1 MTFDFNEFCSSDP
14 LWQDREIRFDT
25 PLSDLSLVKG
35 EFEIDSINS
44 VEDTKGNNGEK
55 GALNCTN
62 LRMIWISHKNARVNL
77 SIGYDAIINTSIRMA
92 NSRLRGNSEALFVM
106 AKYGGTRF
114 EFIFTS
120 LIKKS
125 PRLFTTAQSV
135 FRAYETSKLYR
146 DLKLRGAIMKDKE
159 LIVLPDERI
168 LDKISG
174 VWNLSSEQGFTTA
187 QSVFRAYE
195 TSKLYRDLKLRGAI
209 MKDKE
214 LIVLPDERILDK
226 ISGVWNL
233 SSEQGNLGSFFITNI
248 RVVWFANLAEN
259 FNVSIPYLQMKGVWK
274 RNSKF
279 GVALVIETTQQSG
292 SYVLGF
298 RLDPEHKL
306 EATKDEIYKLWKV
319 YSKNPMFG
327 VHFETQKEPL
337 PIEQVKIKHQ
347 ADKVEILQNE
357 DVDFGFHI
365 ASYYADVDKKKDLK
379 VSYDADIGLAVE
391 SIANHDITMQK
402 LWNVVIQ

>member
-125 PRLFTTAQSV
+125 PRL
-135 FRAYETSKLYR
+135 
-146 DLKLRGAIMKDKE
+146 
-159 LIVLPDERI
+159 
-168 LDKISG
+168 
-174 VWNLSSEQGFTTA
+174 FTTA

-379 VSYDADIGLAVE
+379 VSYDAGIGLAVE